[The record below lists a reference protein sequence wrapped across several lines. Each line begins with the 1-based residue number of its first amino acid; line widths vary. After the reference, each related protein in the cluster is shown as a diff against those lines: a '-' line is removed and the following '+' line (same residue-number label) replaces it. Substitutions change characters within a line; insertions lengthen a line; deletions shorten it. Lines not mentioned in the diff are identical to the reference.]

1 MFLDLS
7 ILNADLDNI
16 ESFLK
21 PVIGIN
27 AVLHMDIMDG
37 VFVKQTSF
45 DETIVKRSKDASPTS
60 VIDVHLMCVNP
71 EKLFVKY
78 KEAGADYITFHYETS
93 NIKENIDRIHELGL
107 KAGLSINP
115 DTDVEV
121 LVPYLKDVD
130 MVLVM
135 SVYPGLGG
143 QSFMPNSIE
152 KVKFLREY
160 KEKNDLHYLI
170 NIDGGIN
177 MNTYQFIKP
186 YCDLAVVGS
195 AITKSNEYV
204 KTFYDY
210 LIAFNKENW
219 IWKNHFY

>member
-7 ILNADLDNI
+7 ILNADLNNI

-21 PVIGIN
+21 PLKDMN
-27 AVLHMDIMDG
+27 AIIHMDIMDG

-45 DETIVKRSKDASPTS
+45 DESIVKRSKDVSPTS
-60 VIDVHLMCVNP
+60 VVDVHLMCVNP
-71 EKLFVKY
+71 EKLFNKY
-78 KEAGADYITFHYETS
+78 KDAGADYITFHYETS
-93 NIKENIDRIHELGL
+93 NVKENIDRIHSLGL

-115 DTDVEV
+115 DTDVKLLE
-121 LVPYLKDVD
+121 PYLKDVD

-143 QSFMPNSIE
+143 QSFIRSSIE
-152 KVKFLREY
+152 KVKFLKEY
-160 KEKNDLHYLI
+160 KQKNDLHYLI

-177 MNTYQFIKP
+177 LNTYLNIKP

-195 AITKSNEYV
+195 AITKSDNYIKTYYEY
-204 KTFYDY
+204 
-210 LIAFNKENW
+210 LMAFNKEN
-219 IWKNHFY
+219 